1 MATEPT
7 SPATS
12 LTAPVTAT
20 RTGPWTLSVD
30 NGRGATLTIGMEDAE
45 GSFSPVELLQAA
57 LAGCAALSAEAQL
70 VDKLGADASVSS
82 TAKAAYD
89 RDTNRIT
96 HLSNTIAADMASLP
110 AERIEKLIQAAE
122 RSVGRLCTVKRS
134 LTHGIEA
141 TTTVHNE
148 AVDQPAG

>member
-30 NGRGATLTIGMEDAE
+30 NGRGATLTIGMEGAE

-82 TAKAAYD
+82 TAKAAYAP
-89 RDTNRIT
+89 DTNRIT
-96 HLSNTIAADMASLP
+96 HLSNTITADMDSLP
-110 AERIEKLIQAAE
+110 VERINKLIQAAE